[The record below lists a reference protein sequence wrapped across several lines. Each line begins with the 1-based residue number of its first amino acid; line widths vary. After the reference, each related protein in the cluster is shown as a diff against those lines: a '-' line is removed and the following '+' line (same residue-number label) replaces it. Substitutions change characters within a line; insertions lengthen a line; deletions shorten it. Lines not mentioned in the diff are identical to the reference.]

1 MERCVP
7 GKFLFKIFALALIG
21 SLAMVNSSLSEE
33 IKCALRVGNFPL
45 HLNEQFAGL
54 FRVPL
59 HPPDSTHHEAL
70 QRHLIFLKI
79 WEGIILREM
88 PGKAG
93 GLCGAIATSYRFPD
107 MRIFL
112 TVNRTASQIDREKAY
127 CRYLLEDFL
136 QNSEPSNELIRSAAE
151 LNAFLERPSPVS
163 GDRPEIGD
171 AVRILSAAL
180 PLIYEKGSLFHTLT
194 SVEWVSFAA
203 VDGADFR
210 AWIQSQRSP
219 ERPLLESIP
228 RCLPPRDELDGFS
241 IAPRERSESGILP
254 AGQINLSRGL
264 DGPILAGPLR
274 YAVIVGN
281 PGDPPGALV
290 ASEVKAKYC
299 NREHTFSI
307 GDDSSQHSTVTAQPR
322 CLPTSVYDLDSWSI
336 IYCDPADCTSEQVE
350 KGVMSAIASDPEILD
365 FARRSA
371 ATAVPRG
378 PYLVTIK

>member
-1 MERCVP
+1 MS
-7 GKFLFKIFALALIG
+7 GKFWFKILALALIG
-21 SLAMVNSSLSEE
+21 SLMTVNSSLSEE
-33 IKCALRVGNFPL
+33 ANCVLRVGNFPL
-45 HLNEQFAGL
+45 NPNEQFAGL
-54 FRVPL
+54 FRVQL
-59 HPPDSTHHEAL
+59 HPPGSSDRAAL
-70 QRHLIFLKI
+70 QRHLIFLET
-79 WEGIILREM
+79 WEYIILREM
-88 PGKAG
+88 PGRAG
-93 GLCGAIATSYRFPD
+93 GLCGAIAISYRFPD
-107 MRIFL
+107 MSVFL
-112 TVNRTASQIDREKAY
+112 TVNRTASRIDREKAY

-136 QNSEPSNELIRSAAE
+136 QHSEPSDEVIRNAAE
-151 LNAFLERPSPVS
+151 LNAFFRKPLPAS

-171 AVRILSAAL
+171 AGKILEAAL
-180 PLIYEKGSLFHTLT
+180 PLIYEKGSLLHTLT
-194 SVEWVSFAA
+194 SVEWTSFTA

-210 AWIQSQRSP
+210 TWIRSQRSP

-228 RCLPPRDELDGFS
+228 RCLPPRDELDGLS

-254 AGQINLSRGL
+254 AGEINLSRGP

-290 ASEVKAKYC
+290 ASEVETRYC

-307 GDDSSQHSTVTAQPR
+307 GGGSSPHLTVTARPR
-322 CLPTSVYDLDSWSI
+322 CLPTSVQDLDSWSI
-336 IYCDPADCTSEQVE
+336 IYCDPADCVSEGTE
-350 KGVMSAIASDPEILD
+350 KAVMTAIASDAEVLD